1 MKETKELKEK
11 EKKANKKN
19 KENNRGKE
27 KPTIGDIIFR
37 IVILLSIF
45 FIVVISYVFYLRG
58 IKSRAS
64 LNTYS
69 TTQEVKKITE
79 NY

>member
-1 MKETKELKEK
+1 MKETKEIKEN
-11 EKKANKKN
+11 EK
-19 KENNRGKE
+19 KENNKGKE
-27 KPTIGDIIFR
+27 KVKIGYIIFS
-37 IVILLSIF
+37 IIILVAIF

-69 TTQEVKKITE
+69 TTQEVRKITE
-79 NY
+79 SY